1 MKFPLLF
8 ALLACTLP
16 PAFAAAIPV
25 RVATVEQTAHA
36 AERQI
41 PGRIEAIHTVELR
54 ARTEGV
60 ITRIHFRDGQYV
72 KKGDVLFELDD
83 AEPRAALRLA
93 QGEVRSAEATLRQ
106 AQQQL
111 SRFESLGSSNAISR
125 HDVDNARM
133 QRDVASAA
141 LEQAKARLDTRS
153 VTLNTKA
160 GQHADIS
167 AMKQAWQ
174 ALIDSNGQ
182 RISGELTSVD
192 NRIDPRTASVMLRA
206 EFANPRHQLLPGGNV
221 NVYLRPSSEQPVLT
235 LPAAAVQQNGHGF
248 FAWVVNAEDKAEMR
262 PLKVAGQIGQQFQI
276 ASGLKP
282 GERAITDGAQRVQ
295 PGVAVQILN

>member
-1 MKFPLLF
+1 MKFPVLL
-8 ALLACTLP
+8 ALLVSILQ
-16 PAFAAAIPV
+16 PAFAAIPV

-54 ARTEGV
+54 ARTEGT
-60 ITRIHFRDGQYV
+60 IAKIHFRDGQYV

-93 QGEVRSAEATLRQ
+93 QAEVKSAEATLRQ

-141 LEQAKARLDTRS
+141 LEQAKARLDARRVTWATPASPRRLTAAWGTAASTWVAWSTRRAAFWWRWCSLTRS
-153 VTLNTKA
+153 ASPLRWKR
-160 GQHADIS
+160 GRLPP
-167 AMKQAWQ
+167 KP
-174 ALIDSNGQ
+174 DSM
-182 RISGELTSVD
+182 RIST
-192 NRIDPRTASVMLRA
+192 P
-206 EFANPRHQLLPGGNV
+206 
-221 NVYLRPSSEQPVLT
+221 
-235 LPAAAVQQNGHGF
+235 
-248 FAWVVNAEDKAEMR
+248 
-262 PLKVAGQIGQQFQI
+262 
-276 ASGLKP
+276 
-282 GERAITDGAQRVQ
+282 
-295 PGVAVQILN
+295 

>member
-1 MKFPLLF
+1 MKFPLLLI
-8 ALLACTLP
+8 LLAATLP
-16 PAFAAAIPV
+16 PAFAAVIPV

-93 QGEVRSAEATLRQ
+93 QAEVKSAEATLRQ

-125 HDVDNARM
+125 HDVDNAHM

-153 VTLNTKA
+153 VTLNYTALPHRLTDAWGTATFTSAAWWILPAVCWWRWSSSIRSASPLRWKRA
-160 GQHADIS
+160 RLPPKPDSMRIS
-167 AMKQAWQ
+167 A
-174 ALIDSNGQ
+174 
-182 RISGELTSVD
+182 
-192 NRIDPRTASVMLRA
+192 P
-206 EFANPRHQLLPGGNV
+206 
-221 NVYLRPSSEQPVLT
+221 
-235 LPAAAVQQNGHGF
+235 
-248 FAWVVNAEDKAEMR
+248 
-262 PLKVAGQIGQQFQI
+262 
-276 ASGLKP
+276 
-282 GERAITDGAQRVQ
+282 
-295 PGVAVQILN
+295 